1 MSFGRRFCPIRRGRD
16 ILKTNRLSK
25 TVCVNSRVTKA
36 QVILLPHLRDRPVTL
51 KRYPNGALG
60 EYPNSAFRRQHSTCW
75 VVSANANWR
84 YCVTFCAESSDEHSG
99 TQGTS
104 AIGGNEDATLMRPTP
119 VAGNFPSKRNFF
131 PETQHVAPRVLV
143 PKVND

>member
-60 EYPNSAFRRQHSTCW
+60 EFFYGVFGLVSNSACLLSCGRRMSSFKAAGFRPPTC
-75 VVSANANWR
+75 
-84 YCVTFCAESSDEHSG
+84 
-99 TQGTS
+99 
-104 AIGGNEDATLMRPTP
+104 LP
-119 VAGNFPSKRNFF
+119 
-131 PETQHVAPRVLV
+131 
-143 PKVND
+143 